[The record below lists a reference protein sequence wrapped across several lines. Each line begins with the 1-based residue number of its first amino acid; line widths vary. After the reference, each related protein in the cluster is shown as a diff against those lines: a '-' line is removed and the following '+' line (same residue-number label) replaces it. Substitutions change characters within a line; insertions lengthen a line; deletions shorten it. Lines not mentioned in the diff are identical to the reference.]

1 MHSLCANPRS
11 VLIGSLVFF
20 LVAAIPLG
28 RAIAESDLLDGSV
41 EQKQTIKALHHKFR
55 RRAALHRVNLA
66 WEPSPSPNID
76 GYRVYYGTS
85 SGSYTDHIDVGMAM
99 TARLPKPPNGTYFY
113 IVVAYKGSVESSP
126 SNEVDSD
133 KAVPAVTDND
143 PDAPTIVLTPAPS
156 PDSTPFQH
164 AATPRGPSATAPESN
179 QSLSAA
185 NAPAVAATPT
195 LRFQRRLER
204 LHMGP
209 RESKATGAGSSDA
222 APK

>member
-126 SNEVDSD
+126 SNEVESD
-133 KAVPAVTDND
+133 KAVAGRRRLPPSQIKVLAQLMRQLSPQRQRFDFNADLSGYTWVQESRKLLARVVRTLRRNSCRKLPLVT
-143 PDAPTIVLTPAPS
+143 
-156 PDSTPFQH
+156 
-164 AATPRGPSATAPESN
+164 SATQDRISRASEEE
-179 QSLSAA
+179 
-185 NAPAVAATPT
+185 T
-195 LRFQRRLER
+195 
-204 LHMGP
+204 
-209 RESKATGAGSSDA
+209 
-222 APK
+222 